1 MPGFARVGQ
10 AERSACMKRSSYGER
25 DYAFG
30 QSMLT
35 LRTTLGLTQAELADR
50 LGVSRRAVGEW
61 EVGSSYPKAEHLKAL
76 LTLAVKQQ
84 AFPAGREEEEIR
96 AFWKA
101 AHQKV
106 MLDESW
112 LSTLLSQQSPS
123 PVHMEPM
130 QVEQTRIPDHD
141 LAPAAGPRVEWGEAL
156 DVPSFY
162 GREPELATLSRWVL
176 EEGCRVISVL
186 VLDNLESLLLEGEV
200 LGHLRPGYEGYAR
213 LLRSLAETAHQ
224 SCLLLTSREK
234 PAELRALEGRKTPV
248 RSLRL
253 VGLEASACEQLLA
266 GHELV
271 GSPQERALLVQRY
284 EGNPLALNIVAQT
297 ITDLFGGAIGQF
309 LAQDTLV
316 FGSISD
322 LLDKQVARLSPLEQ
336 TILYW
341 LAIAREPLTLQELGT
356 LLMARLSPVQVL
368 EAVDGLRRR
377 SLIERGQRPG
387 SFTLQS
393 VVLEYVSTH

>member
-1 MPGFARVGQ
+1 R
-10 AERSACMKRSSYGER
+10 
-25 DYAFG
+25 
-30 QSMLT
+30 
-35 LRTTLGLTQAELADR
+35 R
-50 LGVSRRAVGEW
+50 LGDLGNAGLFRGLAQPVHRSCV
-61 EVGSSYPKAEHLKAL
+61 L
-76 LTLAVKQQ
+76 LT
-84 AFPAGREEEEIR
+84 
-96 AFWKA
+96 
-101 AHQKV
+101 
-106 MLDESW
+106 
-112 LSTLLSQQSPS
+112 
-123 PVHMEPM
+123 
-130 QVEQTRIPDHD
+130 
-141 LAPAAGPRVEWGEAL
+141 
-156 DVPSFY
+156 
-162 GREPELATLSRWVL
+162 
-176 EEGCRVISVL
+176 
-186 VLDNLESLLLEGEV
+186 N
-200 LGHLRPGYEGYAR
+200 
-213 LLRSLAETAHQ
+213 
-224 SCLLLTSREK
+224 REK
-234 PAELRALEGRKTPV
+234 PAQLRALEGHQSPV

-266 GHELV
+266 EHELL

-322 LLDKQVARLSPLEQ
+322 LLDEQFGRLSALEQ

-377 SLIERGQRPG
+377 SLIERGQRLG

-393 VVLEYVSTH
+393 VVLEYVSAHLVAQASEEIVQGRLWLLIQYGLCQAQARDYVRQTQQRLL